1 MLGVADCDHEPNNPY
16 ARLATPLV
24 TTSSELQEAAAAAI
38 VVARSCAPGAWRGD
52 DEAACCWCSLNAHLD

>member
-1 MLGVADCDHEPNNPY
+1 
-16 ARLATPLV
+16 V
-24 TTSSELQEAAAAAI
+24 TTNQTTPMQGSPHHSSELQEAAAAAI